1 MTYAEAIQKVK
12 QVEQTQGVNKN
23 HEWTRNVLV
32 QRKVNEDKLE
42 VGKME
47 FVSFMAE
54 VINCSAQTE
63 SRTERIKII
72 IRAAE
77 KYLNVDGVT
86 VEKINDK
93 LKIQT
98 VTQTPGRIT

>member
-1 MTYAEAIQKVK
+1 M
-12 QVEQTQGVNKN
+12 NKN